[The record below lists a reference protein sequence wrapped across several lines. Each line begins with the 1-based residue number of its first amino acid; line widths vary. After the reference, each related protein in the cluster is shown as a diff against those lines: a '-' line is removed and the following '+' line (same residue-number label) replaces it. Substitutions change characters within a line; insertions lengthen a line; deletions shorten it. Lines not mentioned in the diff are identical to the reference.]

1 MGVCQMVQNDH
12 QGLFP
17 LGLGISQYILQAL
30 VRKGCHECRY
40 ALMALALRDGIQLGT
55 VYGLHQDSPFPG
67 FIHDVTKDMILKAI
81 WGPAHI
87 DDSQYLRVYIRQ
99 LRAKLGD
106 DDDPRWIFT
115 EPGVGYRLADR

>member
-1 MGVCQMVQNDH
+1 MRGLLRDRAREAVPTVLTLGPFLIDAVDH
-12 QGLFP
+12 QARLSGEDLRLARNEFD
-17 LGLGISQYILQAL
+17 LLWILASHAGRL
-30 VRKGCHECRY
+30 
-40 ALMALALRDGIQLGT
+40 
-55 VYGLHQDSPFPG
+55 
-67 FIHDVTKDMILKAI
+67 VTKDMILKAI